1 MRLKC
6 SFEFSGELLSLFD
19 DDDIDEIK
27 QERNEV
33 SYHRLVAVSGIL
45 VALQVLFFESY
56 FHFNDIDLKIALNC
70 NVQYLSAK
78 LYWQLQLCSRG
89 SYQSCGISCTTQIMS
104 CTPCIV

>member
-33 SYHRLVAVSGIL
+33 SYYRLVAVSGIV
-45 VALQVLFFESY
+45 VALQVLFF
-56 FHFNDIDLKIALNC
+56 
-70 NVQYLSAK
+70 
-78 LYWQLQLCSRG
+78 
-89 SYQSCGISCTTQIMS
+89 
-104 CTPCIV
+104 

>member
-33 SYHRLVAVSGIL
+33 SSTIGWWLWQ

-56 FHFNDIDLKIALNC
+56 FHFNDIDLKITLNC
-70 NVQYLSAK
+70 NVQ
-78 LYWQLQLCSRG
+78 
-89 SYQSCGISCTTQIMS
+89 
-104 CTPCIV
+104 

>member
-33 SYHRLVAVSGIL
+33 SYYRLVAVSGIV
-45 VALQVLFFESY
+45 VALQLLFFESY

-70 NVQYLSAK
+70 NRQ
-78 LYWQLQLCSRG
+78 
-89 SYQSCGISCTTQIMS
+89 
-104 CTPCIV
+104 